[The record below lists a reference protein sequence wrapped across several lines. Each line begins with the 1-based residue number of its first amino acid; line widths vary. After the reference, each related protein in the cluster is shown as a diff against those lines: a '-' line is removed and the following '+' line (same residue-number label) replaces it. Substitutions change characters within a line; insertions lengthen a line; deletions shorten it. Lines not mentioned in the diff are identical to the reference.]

1 VDLIAAAILGAVQGL
16 TEFLPV
22 SSTAHLLLGEKI
34 LGFKDPA
41 GAFTVIIQFGSILAL
56 MWLYRAKLFEVV
68 GGLPS
73 RPESRRFVVML
84 VVAFLPALVAG
95 LFLAD
100 FVKLHLYTSPLVIAV
115 AFIAGGIVMLAVER
129 FRPAPVVFQ
138 ADRTPLGRAFAIG
151 ACQALALIPGVS
163 RSGATIVGGLVF
175 GLERSA
181 AAELSFF
188 LAMPTLTAACLHDAW
203 EIRHDLASA
212 QAMEIG
218 VGLVMAFIAAAMV
231 VRPFLRYV
239 SRSGF
244 APFAWYRIAAG
255 TAILGAIAMGWL

>member
-1 VDLIAAAILGAVQGL
+1 VDLLAAALLGAVQGL

-22 SSTAHLLLGEKI
+22 SSTAHLRIGEQI

-41 GAFTVIIQFGSILAL
+41 GTFTVIIQFGSVLAL
-56 MWLYRAKLFEVV
+56 MWLYRAKLFEVAR
-68 GGLPS
+68 GLPS
-73 RPESRRFVVML
+73 KPESRRFVLAL
-84 VVAFLPALVAG
+84 VVAVLPAGVAG
-95 LFLAD
+95 WYFAD
-100 FVKLHLYTSPLVIAV
+100 SVKSLYKSPLVIAG
-115 AFIAGGIVMLAVER
+115 AFIVGGLIMLVVER
-129 FRPAPVVFQ
+129 MRPAPVVFH
-138 ADRTPLGRAFAIG
+138 ADRIPLGRALAVG

-163 RSGATIVGGLVF
+163 RSGATIIGGLMLRV
-175 GLERSA
+175 ERSA
-181 AAELSFF
+181 AAELSFY

-212 QAMEIG
+212 HAAEIG
-218 VGLVMAFIAAAMV
+218 VGLVTAFVAAALV

-255 TAILGAIAMGWL
+255 AAILGAVGLGWL